1 MSRKTDNNQKRFA
14 PKLHIKKGDEVVII
28 AGKEKGNKGFVTEV
42 LVKQNRAIVEG
53 RNMAR
58 KHTKPQQDQPG
69 GIEDVALPIHISN
82 LMLVD
87 KKGNPGRIGR
97 KEEDG
102 KLVRYFK
109 KSGET
114 IKR

>member
-1 MSRKTDNNQKRFA
+1 MSRKTVNNQKRFA
-14 PKLHIKKGDEVVII
+14 PKLHIKKGDEVLII

-53 RNMAR
+53 RNIAR

-82 LMLVD
+82 LMVVD
-87 KKGNPGRIGR
+87 KKGNPSRIGR

>member
-1 MSRKTDNNQKRFA
+1 
-14 PKLHIKKGDEVVII
+14 
-28 AGKEKGNKGFVTEV
+28 
-42 LVKQNRAIVEG
+42 EG
-53 RNMAR
+53 RNIAR

-82 LMLVD
+82 LMVVD
-87 KKGNPGRIGR
+87 KKGNPSRIGR